1 MPNIRTRFVAEGEKE
16 YRQALKDI
24 NSGLGI
30 LNAESKKLQEQF
42 KGNEDSLEALTATN
56 ENLDQIVL
64 SLSDKLDLQKKRL
77 SELSQAYGESDD
89 RTQRMRKAVVETE
102 TALLKQQHALD
113 ENTKALDDFGEGEDD
128 AADKAQGLGD
138 ALNDIGGKF
147 GVSLPKE
154 MTNTLNGMLNLDAQ
168 TLVLA
173 GSFAAV
179 AAAVVEAEKALI
191 SMTIESAAYA
201 DEILTQSVVTGLST
215 EALQEYQY
223 AAELVDV
230 SLDTLTSS
238 QTKMIKSMDAAR
250 RGSKEQAEAFDKLGI
265 SVQNAD
271 GTLRDAQDVF
281 GDAIDALGAISN
293 ETERDAI
300 AMTIFGRS
308 ARDLNPLIKAGSD
321 GLRELTQEAHD
332 VGYVMGEEA
341 LDALGA
347 VDDQLQRM
355 NRSGEALK
363 NQIAVGMAPA
373 VENLMKKG
381 TDLFVRL
388 QEAAEGSGIL
398 EVFGALLDVV
408 SALEPLFDVLFGTA
422 EDGVPVLQ
430 TLLLT
435 VLVLSIERA
444 FAIMTAKGTGSLTKF
459 VVNVKNALAANDL
472 AKAQELCDKQ
482 KGSVGSVVTS
492 ALKKYAEMENNNEL
506 TKEQKLASI
515 QKEVEEAT
523 ALELP
528 TLEMNLAVIATM
540 TTLGTLIGLLGTV
553 LGMIRSFAALA
564 TATGAPDS
572 VALSTGISEALV
584 NTAFG
589 IATGACAVISYNF
602 FTSKIDKL
610 TYAIDEVGFSIVQS
624 YAANHSK

>member
-16 YRQALKDI
+16 YRQALKEI
-24 NSGLGI
+24 NGGLSV
-30 LNAESKKLQEQF
+30 LSAESKKLQEQY
-42 KGNEDSLEALTATN
+42 KGNEKSLEALTATN
-56 ENLDQIVL
+56 ENLDRVVL

-77 SELSQAYGESDD
+77 AELKQAYGESDD
-89 RTQRMRKAVVETE
+89 RTLRMAKSVTDTE
-102 TALLKQQHALD
+102 TALIRQQRALD
-113 ENTKALDDFGEGEDD
+113 ENTRALENFGKGEGD
-128 AADKAQGLGD
+128 ATRQAEGLGD

-147 GVSLPKE
+147 GISLPKE
-154 MTNTLNGMLNLDAQ
+154 MTNTLNGMLKLDAK
-168 TLVLA
+168 TLALA
-173 GSFAAV
+173 LSFAAV
-179 AAAVVEAEKALI
+179 TAAVVEVEKALI
-191 SMTIESAAYA
+191 SMTKESAAYA
-201 DEILTQSVVTGLST
+201 DEILTQSAVTGLST

-238 QTKMIKSMDAAR
+238 QTKMIRSMDAAR

-321 GLRELTQEAHD
+321 GLRELAQEAHN
-332 VGYVMGEEA
+332 VGYVMSEEA

-347 VDDQLQRM
+347 VDDQVQRM

-381 TDLFVRL
+381 TDFFVRL

-398 EVFGALLDVV
+398 EVFSALLDVV

-422 EDGVPVLQ
+422 EDGVPALQ
-430 TLLLT
+430 ALALALGVVADALTIVANTIAIVIELFKQLINLANGKGFDDSNLTRYGENIAKVFSDEGASARAWNNGFGKNIGRNADGTDYWPGGLTWVGERGPELVSLPQGSRVYSAEDSRSMGSTNNYYLT
-435 VLVLSIERA
+435 VQSRDMETVAAMTATFKRARQAERA
-444 FAIMTAKGTGSLTKF
+444 K
-459 VVNVKNALAANDL
+459 
-472 AKAQELCDKQ
+472 
-482 KGSVGSVVTS
+482 
-492 ALKKYAEMENNNEL
+492 
-506 TKEQKLASI
+506 
-515 QKEVEEAT
+515 
-523 ALELP
+523 
-528 TLEMNLAVIATM
+528 
-540 TTLGTLIGLLGTV
+540 
-553 LGMIRSFAALA
+553 
-564 TATGAPDS
+564 
-572 VALSTGISEALV
+572 
-584 NTAFG
+584 
-589 IATGACAVISYNF
+589 
-602 FTSKIDKL
+602 
-610 TYAIDEVGFSIVQS
+610 
-624 YAANHSK
+624 

>member
-16 YRQALKDI
+16 YRQALGNI
-24 NSGLGI
+24 NGSLNI
-30 LNAESKKLQEQF
+30 LNAESKRLQEQF

-56 ENLDQIVL
+56 KNLNKIVDEL
-64 SLSDKLDLQKKRL
+64 TKKQELQQERLKKLT
-77 SELSQAYGESDD
+77 EAYGENDA
-89 RTQRMRKAVVETE
+89 RTMRMAKAVKDTE
-102 TALLKQQHALD
+102 AALLKQKRALEESKD
-113 ENTKALDDFGEGEDD
+113 AVENFGKEESKAEENTQD
-128 AADKAQGLGD
+128 LGD

-147 GVSLPKE
+147 GISLPKE
-154 MTNTLNGMLNLDAQ
+154 MTNTLNGMLKIDTQ
-168 TLVLA
+168 TLVTI
-173 GSFAAV
+173 GTFAAL

-191 SMTIESAAYA
+191 SLTIESAAYA
-201 DEILTQSVVTGLST
+201 DEILTQSAVTGLST

-238 QTKMIKSMDAAR
+238 QTKMIRSMDAAR
-250 RGSKEQAEAFDKLGI
+250 HGSKEQAEAFDKLGI

-381 TDLFVRL
+381 TDFFVRL

-430 TLLLT
+430 TLALALGVLADALTIVANTIAIVIELFKQLFNLISGKGFDDSNLTRYGDNIAKVFSNEGASARAWNNGFGKNIGRNADGTDYWRGGLTWVGERGPELVSLPQGSRVYSAEDSRGMGGTNNYYLT
-435 VLVLSIERA
+435 VQSRDMETVAAMTATFKRARQAERA
-444 FAIMTAKGTGSLTKF
+444 K
-459 VVNVKNALAANDL
+459 
-472 AKAQELCDKQ
+472 
-482 KGSVGSVVTS
+482 
-492 ALKKYAEMENNNEL
+492 
-506 TKEQKLASI
+506 
-515 QKEVEEAT
+515 
-523 ALELP
+523 
-528 TLEMNLAVIATM
+528 
-540 TTLGTLIGLLGTV
+540 
-553 LGMIRSFAALA
+553 
-564 TATGAPDS
+564 
-572 VALSTGISEALV
+572 
-584 NTAFG
+584 
-589 IATGACAVISYNF
+589 
-602 FTSKIDKL
+602 
-610 TYAIDEVGFSIVQS
+610 
-624 YAANHSK
+624 

>member
-16 YRQALKDI
+16 YRQALGNI
-24 NSGLGI
+24 NGSLNI
-30 LNAESKKLQEQF
+30 LNAESKRLQEQF

-56 ENLDQIVL
+56 KNLNKIVDEL
-64 SLSDKLDLQKKRL
+64 TKKQELQQEQLKKLT
-77 SELSQAYGESDD
+77 EAYGENDA
-89 RTQRMRKAVVETE
+89 RTMRMAKAVKDTE
-102 TALLKQQHALD
+102 AALLKQKRALEESKD
-113 ENTKALDDFGEGEDD
+113 AVENFGQEESEAEENTKD
-128 AADKAQGLGD
+128 LGD

-147 GVSLPKE
+147 GISLPKE
-154 MTNTLNGMLNLDAQ
+154 MTNTLNGMLKIDTQ
-168 TLVLA
+168 TLVTIGTFAALA
-173 GSFAAV
+173 AAV
-179 AAAVVEAEKALI
+179 AEVEKALI
-191 SMTIESAAYA
+191 SLTIESAAYA
-201 DEILTQSVVTGLST
+201 DEILTQSVVTGLSA

-238 QTKMIKSMDAAR
+238 QAKMIRSMDAAR

-321 GLRELTQEAHD
+321 GLRELTQEAHN

-430 TLLLT
+430 TLALALGVLADALTIVANTVAIVIEFFKQLFNLISGKGFDDSNLTRYGENIAKVFSDEGASARAWSGGFGRNIGRNADGTDYWPGGLTWVGERGPELVSLPRGSRVYNAEDSRSMGGTNNYYLT
-435 VLVLSIERA
+435 VQSRDMETVAAMTATFKRARQAERA
-444 FAIMTAKGTGSLTKF
+444 K
-459 VVNVKNALAANDL
+459 
-472 AKAQELCDKQ
+472 
-482 KGSVGSVVTS
+482 
-492 ALKKYAEMENNNEL
+492 
-506 TKEQKLASI
+506 
-515 QKEVEEAT
+515 
-523 ALELP
+523 
-528 TLEMNLAVIATM
+528 
-540 TTLGTLIGLLGTV
+540 
-553 LGMIRSFAALA
+553 
-564 TATGAPDS
+564 
-572 VALSTGISEALV
+572 
-584 NTAFG
+584 
-589 IATGACAVISYNF
+589 
-602 FTSKIDKL
+602 
-610 TYAIDEVGFSIVQS
+610 
-624 YAANHSK
+624 

>member
-16 YRQALKDI
+16 YRQALKEI
-24 NSGLGI
+24 NGGLSV
-30 LNAESKKLQEQF
+30 LSAESKKLQEQY
-42 KGNEDSLEALTATN
+42 KGNEKSLEALTATN
-56 ENLDQIVL
+56 ENLDRVVL

-77 SELSQAYGESDD
+77 AELKQAYGESDD
-89 RTQRMRKAVVETE
+89 RTLRMAKSVTDTE
-102 TALLKQQHALD
+102 TALIRQQRALD
-113 ENTKALDDFGEGEDD
+113 ENTRALENFGKGEGD
-128 AADKAQGLGD
+128 ATRQAEGLGD

-147 GVSLPKE
+147 GISLPKE
-154 MTNTLNGMLNLDAQ
+154 MTNTLNGMLKLDAK
-168 TLVLA
+168 TLALA
-173 GSFAAV
+173 LSFAAV
-179 AAAVVEAEKALI
+179 TAAVVGVEKALI
-191 SMTIESAAYA
+191 SMTKESAAYA

-238 QTKMIKSMDAAR
+238 QTKMIRSMDAAR

-321 GLRELTQEAHD
+321 GLRELAQEAHN
-332 VGYVMGEEA
+332 VGYVMSEEA

-347 VDDQLQRM
+347 VDDQVQRM
-355 NRSGEALK
+355 NRSNEALK

-381 TDLFVRL
+381 TDFFVRL

-408 SALEPLFDVLFGTA
+408 SALEPLFEVLFGTA
-422 EDGVPVLQ
+422 EDGVPALQ
-430 TLLLT
+430 ALALALGVVADALTIVANTIAIVIELFKQLINLAGGKGFDDSNLTRYGENIAKVFSDEGASARAWNNGFGKNIGRNADGTDYWPGGLTWVGERGPELVSLPQGSRVYSAEDSRSMGSTNNYYLT
-435 VLVLSIERA
+435 VQSRDMETVAAMTATFKRARQAERA
-444 FAIMTAKGTGSLTKF
+444 K
-459 VVNVKNALAANDL
+459 
-472 AKAQELCDKQ
+472 
-482 KGSVGSVVTS
+482 
-492 ALKKYAEMENNNEL
+492 
-506 TKEQKLASI
+506 
-515 QKEVEEAT
+515 
-523 ALELP
+523 
-528 TLEMNLAVIATM
+528 
-540 TTLGTLIGLLGTV
+540 
-553 LGMIRSFAALA
+553 
-564 TATGAPDS
+564 
-572 VALSTGISEALV
+572 
-584 NTAFG
+584 
-589 IATGACAVISYNF
+589 
-602 FTSKIDKL
+602 
-610 TYAIDEVGFSIVQS
+610 
-624 YAANHSK
+624 

>member
-16 YRQALKDI
+16 YRQALGNI
-24 NSGLGI
+24 NGSLNI
-30 LNAESKKLQEQF
+30 LNAESKRLQEQF

-56 ENLDQIVL
+56 KNLNIIVDEL
-64 SLSDKLDLQKKRL
+64 TKKQELQQERLKKLT
-77 SELSQAYGESDD
+77 EAYGENDA
-89 RTQRMRKAVVETE
+89 RTMRMAKAVKDTE
-102 TALLKQQHALD
+102 AALLKQKRALEESKD
-113 ENTKALDDFGEGEDD
+113 AVENFGQEEIEAEENTQD
-128 AADKAQGLGD
+128 LGD
-138 ALNDIGGKF
+138 ALNDVGGKF
-147 GVSLPKE
+147 GISLPKE
-154 MTNTLNGMLNLDAQ
+154 MTNTLNGMLKIDTQ
-168 TLVLA
+168 TLVTIGTFAALA
-173 GSFAAV
+173 AAV
-179 AAAVVEAEKALI
+179 AEVEKKLI
-191 SMTIESAAYA
+191 SLTIESAAYA
-201 DEILTQSVVTGLST
+201 DEILTQSAVTGLST

-238 QTKMIKSMDAAR
+238 QSKMIRSMDAAR

-265 SVQNAD
+265 GVQNAD
-271 GTLRDAQDVF
+271 GTLRDAQEVF
-281 GDAIDALGAISN
+281 GDVIDALGAISN

-321 GLRELTQEAHD
+321 GLRELTQEAHN

-430 TLLLT
+430 TLALALGVLADALTIIANTIAIVIELFKQLFNLISGKGFDDSNLTRYGENIAKVFSDEGASARAWSGGFGRNIGRNADGTDYWPGGLTWVGERGPELVSLPQGSRVYSAEDSRSMGGTNNYYLT
-435 VLVLSIERA
+435 VQSRDMETVAAMTATFKRARQAERA
-444 FAIMTAKGTGSLTKF
+444 K
-459 VVNVKNALAANDL
+459 
-472 AKAQELCDKQ
+472 
-482 KGSVGSVVTS
+482 
-492 ALKKYAEMENNNEL
+492 
-506 TKEQKLASI
+506 
-515 QKEVEEAT
+515 
-523 ALELP
+523 
-528 TLEMNLAVIATM
+528 
-540 TTLGTLIGLLGTV
+540 
-553 LGMIRSFAALA
+553 
-564 TATGAPDS
+564 
-572 VALSTGISEALV
+572 
-584 NTAFG
+584 
-589 IATGACAVISYNF
+589 
-602 FTSKIDKL
+602 
-610 TYAIDEVGFSIVQS
+610 
-624 YAANHSK
+624 

>member
-1 MPNIRTRFVAEGEKE
+1 MPNVRTRFIAEGEKE
-16 YRQALKDI
+16 YRQALGNI
-24 NSGLGI
+24 NGSLNI
-30 LNAESKKLQEQF
+30 LNAESKRLQEQF

-56 ENLDQIVL
+56 KNLNKIVGEL
-64 SLSDKLDLQKKRL
+64 TKKQELQQERLKKLT
-77 SELSQAYGESDD
+77 EAYGENDA
-89 RTQRMRKAVVETE
+89 RTMRMAKAVKDTE
-102 TALLKQQHALD
+102 AALLKQKRALEESKD
-113 ENTKALDDFGEGEDD
+113 AVENFGQEESKAKENTQD
-128 AADKAQGLGD
+128 LGD

-147 GVSLPKE
+147 GISLPKE
-154 MTNTLNGMLNLDAQ
+154 MTNTLNGMLKIDTQ
-168 TLVLA
+168 TLVTIGTFAALA
-173 GSFAAV
+173 AAV
-179 AAAVVEAEKALI
+179 AEVEKALI
-191 SMTIESAAYA
+191 SLTIESAAYA

-238 QTKMIKSMDAAR
+238 QSKMIRSMDAAR

-265 SVQNAD
+265 GVQNAD
-271 GTLRDAQDVF
+271 GTLRDAQEVF
-281 GDAIDALGAISN
+281 GDVIDALGAISN

-321 GLRELTQEAHD
+321 GLRELTQEAHN

-381 TDLFVRL
+381 ADLFVRL

-408 SALEPLFDVLFGTA
+408 SALEPLFDVLLGTA

-430 TLLLT
+430 TLALALGVLADALTIVANTIAIVIELFKQLFNLISGKGFDDSNLTRYGENIAKVFSDEGASARAWSGGFGRNIGRNADGTDYWPGGLTWVGERGPELVSLPQGSRVYSAEDSRNMGGTNNYYLT
-435 VLVLSIERA
+435 VQSRDMETVAAMTATFKRARQAERA
-444 FAIMTAKGTGSLTKF
+444 K
-459 VVNVKNALAANDL
+459 
-472 AKAQELCDKQ
+472 
-482 KGSVGSVVTS
+482 
-492 ALKKYAEMENNNEL
+492 
-506 TKEQKLASI
+506 
-515 QKEVEEAT
+515 
-523 ALELP
+523 
-528 TLEMNLAVIATM
+528 
-540 TTLGTLIGLLGTV
+540 
-553 LGMIRSFAALA
+553 
-564 TATGAPDS
+564 
-572 VALSTGISEALV
+572 
-584 NTAFG
+584 
-589 IATGACAVISYNF
+589 
-602 FTSKIDKL
+602 
-610 TYAIDEVGFSIVQS
+610 
-624 YAANHSK
+624 

>member
-16 YRQALKDI
+16 YRQALKEI
-24 NSGLGI
+24 NGGLSV
-30 LNAESKKLQEQF
+30 LSAESKKLQEQY
-42 KGNEDSLEALTATN
+42 KGNEKSLEALTATN
-56 ENLDQIVL
+56 ENLDRVVL

-77 SELSQAYGESDD
+77 AELKQAYGESDD
-89 RTQRMRKAVVETE
+89 RTLRMAKSVTDTE
-102 TALLKQQHALD
+102 TALIRQQRALD
-113 ENTKALDDFGEGEDD
+113 ENTRALENFGKGEGD
-128 AADKAQGLGD
+128 ATRQAEGLGD

-147 GVSLPKE
+147 GISLPKE
-154 MTNTLNGMLNLDAQ
+154 MTSTLNGMLKLDAK
-168 TLVLA
+168 TLALA
-173 GSFAAV
+173 LSFAAV
-179 AAAVVEAEKALI
+179 TAAVVEVEKALI
-191 SMTIESAAYA
+191 SMTKESAAYA
-201 DEILTQSVVTGLST
+201 DEILTQSAVTGLST

-238 QTKMIKSMDAAR
+238 QAKMIKSMDAAR

-281 GDAIDALGAISN
+281 SDAIDALGAISN

-321 GLRELTQEAHD
+321 GLRELTQEAHN
-332 VGYVMGEEA
+332 VGYVMGDEA

-422 EDGVPVLQ
+422 EDGVPALQ
-430 TLLLT
+430 ALALALGVVADALTIVANTIAIVIELFKQLINLANGKGFDDSNLTRYGENIAKVFSDEGASARAWNNGFGKNIGRNADGTDYWPGGLTWVGERGPELVSLPQGSRVYSAEDSRSMGSTNNYYLT
-435 VLVLSIERA
+435 VQSRDMETVAAMTATFKRARQAERA
-444 FAIMTAKGTGSLTKF
+444 K
-459 VVNVKNALAANDL
+459 
-472 AKAQELCDKQ
+472 
-482 KGSVGSVVTS
+482 
-492 ALKKYAEMENNNEL
+492 
-506 TKEQKLASI
+506 
-515 QKEVEEAT
+515 
-523 ALELP
+523 
-528 TLEMNLAVIATM
+528 
-540 TTLGTLIGLLGTV
+540 
-553 LGMIRSFAALA
+553 
-564 TATGAPDS
+564 
-572 VALSTGISEALV
+572 
-584 NTAFG
+584 
-589 IATGACAVISYNF
+589 
-602 FTSKIDKL
+602 
-610 TYAIDEVGFSIVQS
+610 
-624 YAANHSK
+624 

>member
-24 NSGLGI
+24 NSGLGV

-128 AADKAQGLGD
+128 ATDKAQGLGD

-147 GVSLPKE
+147 GISLPKE
-154 MTNTLNGMLNLDAQ
+154 MTNTLNGMLKIDTQ
-168 TLVLA
+168 TLVTIGTFAALA
-173 GSFAAV
+173 AAV
-179 AAAVVEAEKALI
+179 AEAEKALI
-191 SMTIESAAYA
+191 SLTIESAAYA
-201 DEILTQSVVTGLST
+201 DEILTQSAVTGLST

-238 QTKMIKSMDAAR
+238 QSKMIRSMDAAR

-271 GTLRDAQDVF
+271 GTLRNAQDVF

-321 GLRELTQEAHD
+321 GLRELAQEAHD
-332 VGYVMGEEA
+332 VGYVMGDEA

-430 TLLLT
+430 TL
-435 VLVLSIERA
+435 
-444 FAIMTAKGTGSLTKF
+444 
-459 VVNVKNALAANDL
+459 ALALGVLADALTIVANTIAIVIELFKQLFNLISGKGFDDSNL
-472 AKAQELCDKQ
+472 TRYGENIAKVFSNEGASARAWNNGIGKNIGRNADGTDYWPGGLTWVGERGPELVSLPQ
-482 KGSVGSVVTS
+482 GSRVYSAEDSRSMGGDTFNFNINASDISDIQSLIEMAKNYRRSVRMG
-492 ALKKYAEMENNNEL
+492 YM
-506 TKEQKLASI
+506 
-515 QKEVEEAT
+515 
-523 ALELP
+523 
-528 TLEMNLAVIATM
+528 
-540 TTLGTLIGLLGTV
+540 GG
-553 LGMIRSFAALA
+553 
-564 TATGAPDS
+564 
-572 VALSTGISEALV
+572 
-584 NTAFG
+584 
-589 IATGACAVISYNF
+589 
-602 FTSKIDKL
+602 
-610 TYAIDEVGFSIVQS
+610 
-624 YAANHSK
+624 

>member
-1 MPNIRTRFVAEGEKE
+1 MPNVRTRFIAEGEKE
-16 YRQALKDI
+16 YRQALGNI
-24 NSGLGI
+24 NGSLNI
-30 LNAESKKLQEQF
+30 LNAESKRLQEQF

-56 ENLDQIVL
+56 KNLNKIVGEL
-64 SLSDKLDLQKKRL
+64 TKKQELQQERLKKLT
-77 SELSQAYGESDD
+77 EAYGENDA
-89 RTQRMRKAVVETE
+89 RTMRMAKAVKDTE
-102 TALLKQQHALD
+102 AALLKQKRALEESKD
-113 ENTKALDDFGEGEDD
+113 AVENFGQEESKAEENTQD
-128 AADKAQGLGD
+128 LGD

-147 GVSLPKE
+147 GISLPKE
-154 MTNTLNGMLNLDAQ
+154 MTNTLNGMLKIDTQ
-168 TLVLA
+168 TLVTIGTFAALA
-173 GSFAAV
+173 AAV
-179 AAAVVEAEKALI
+179 AEVEKKLI
-191 SMTIESAAYA
+191 SLTIESAAYA

-238 QTKMIKSMDAAR
+238 QSKMIRSMDAAR

-271 GTLRDAQDVF
+271 GTLRDAQEVF
-281 GDAIDALGAISN
+281 GDVIDALGDISN

-321 GLRELTQEAHD
+321 GLREFAQEAHD
-332 VGYVMGEEA
+332 VGYVKGKEA

-363 NQIAVGMAPA
+363 KQIAVGMAPA

-430 TLLLT
+430 TLALALGVLADALTIVANTIAIVIELFKQLFNLISGKGFDDSNLTRYGENIAKVFSDEGASARAWSGGFGRNIGRNADGTDYWPGGLTWVGERGPELVSLPQGSRVYSAEDSRSMGGTNNYYLT
-435 VLVLSIERA
+435 VQSRDMETVAAMTATFKRARQAERA
-444 FAIMTAKGTGSLTKF
+444 K
-459 VVNVKNALAANDL
+459 
-472 AKAQELCDKQ
+472 
-482 KGSVGSVVTS
+482 
-492 ALKKYAEMENNNEL
+492 
-506 TKEQKLASI
+506 
-515 QKEVEEAT
+515 
-523 ALELP
+523 
-528 TLEMNLAVIATM
+528 
-540 TTLGTLIGLLGTV
+540 
-553 LGMIRSFAALA
+553 
-564 TATGAPDS
+564 
-572 VALSTGISEALV
+572 
-584 NTAFG
+584 
-589 IATGACAVISYNF
+589 
-602 FTSKIDKL
+602 
-610 TYAIDEVGFSIVQS
+610 
-624 YAANHSK
+624 

>member
-16 YRQALKDI
+16 YRQALKEI
-24 NSGLGI
+24 NGGLSV
-30 LNAESKKLQEQF
+30 LSAESKKLQEQY
-42 KGNEDSLEALTATN
+42 KGNEKSLEALTATN
-56 ENLDQIVL
+56 ENLDQVVL

-128 AADKAQGLGD
+128 AADKAKGLGD

-147 GVSLPKE
+147 GISLPKE
-154 MTNTLNGMLNLDAQ
+154 MTSTLNGMLKIDTQ
-168 TLVLA
+168 TLVTIGTFAALA
-173 GSFAAV
+173 AAV
-179 AAAVVEAEKALI
+179 AEVEKALI
-191 SMTIESAAYA
+191 SLTIESAAYA

-238 QTKMIKSMDAAR
+238 QAKMIRSMDAAR

-430 TLLLT
+430 TLALALGVLADALTIVANTIAIVIELFKQLFNLISGKGFDDSNLTRYGENIAKVFSDEGASARAWNNGFGRNIGRNADGTDYWPGGLTWVGERGPELVSLPQGSRVYSAEDSRNMGGTNNYYLT
-435 VLVLSIERA
+435 VQSRDMETVAAMTATFKRARQAERA
-444 FAIMTAKGTGSLTKF
+444 K
-459 VVNVKNALAANDL
+459 
-472 AKAQELCDKQ
+472 
-482 KGSVGSVVTS
+482 
-492 ALKKYAEMENNNEL
+492 
-506 TKEQKLASI
+506 
-515 QKEVEEAT
+515 
-523 ALELP
+523 
-528 TLEMNLAVIATM
+528 
-540 TTLGTLIGLLGTV
+540 
-553 LGMIRSFAALA
+553 
-564 TATGAPDS
+564 
-572 VALSTGISEALV
+572 
-584 NTAFG
+584 
-589 IATGACAVISYNF
+589 
-602 FTSKIDKL
+602 
-610 TYAIDEVGFSIVQS
+610 
-624 YAANHSK
+624 

>member
-1 MPNIRTRFVAEGEKE
+1 MPDVRTRFVAEGEKE
-16 YRQALKDI
+16 YRQALGNI
-24 NSGLGI
+24 NGSLNI
-30 LNAESKKLQEQF
+30 LNAESKRLQEQY

-56 ENLDQIVL
+56 KNLNKVVDELTKKQ
-64 SLSDKLDLQKKRL
+64 KLQQERL
-77 SELSQAYGESDD
+77 EKLTEVYGENDD
-89 RTQRMRKAVVETE
+89 RTMRMAKAVKETE
-102 TALLKQQHALD
+102 TALLKQKRALEESKD
-113 ENTKALDDFGEGEDD
+113 AVENFGREENKTEENTQD
-128 AADKAQGLGD
+128 LGD

-147 GVSLPKE
+147 GISLPKE
-154 MTNTLNGMLNLDAQ
+154 MTNTLNGMLKIDTQ
-168 TLVLA
+168 TLVTIGTFAALA
-173 GSFAAV
+173 AAV
-179 AAAVVEAEKALI
+179 AEVEKALI
-191 SMTIESAAYA
+191 SLTIESAAYA
-201 DEILTQSVVTGLST
+201 DEILTQSVVTGLSA

-238 QTKMIKSMDAAR
+238 QSKMIRSMDAAR
-250 RGSKEQAEAFDKLGI
+250 RGSKEQAEAFDKLRIG
-265 SVQNAD
+265 VQNAD

-281 GDAIDALGAISN
+281 GDVIDALGAISN

-430 TLLLT
+430 TLALALGVLADTLTIVANTIAIVIELFKQLFNLISGKGFDDSNLTRYGENIAKVFSSDGASARAWNNGFGRNIGRNADGTDYWPGGLTWVGERGPEIVELPRGSKVHNAEDSRNMGNTNNYYLT
-435 VLVLSIERA
+435 VQSRDMETVAAMTATFKRARQAERA
-444 FAIMTAKGTGSLTKF
+444 K
-459 VVNVKNALAANDL
+459 
-472 AKAQELCDKQ
+472 
-482 KGSVGSVVTS
+482 
-492 ALKKYAEMENNNEL
+492 
-506 TKEQKLASI
+506 
-515 QKEVEEAT
+515 
-523 ALELP
+523 
-528 TLEMNLAVIATM
+528 
-540 TTLGTLIGLLGTV
+540 
-553 LGMIRSFAALA
+553 
-564 TATGAPDS
+564 
-572 VALSTGISEALV
+572 
-584 NTAFG
+584 
-589 IATGACAVISYNF
+589 
-602 FTSKIDKL
+602 
-610 TYAIDEVGFSIVQS
+610 
-624 YAANHSK
+624 

>member
-77 SELSQAYGESDD
+77 AELSQAYGESDD

-138 ALNDIGGKF
+138 ALNDIGSKF
-147 GVSLPKE
+147 GISLPKE

-173 GSFAAV
+173 GGFAAV

-191 SMTIESAAYA
+191 SLTIESAAYA
-201 DEILTQSVVTGLST
+201 DEILTQSVVTGLSA

-238 QTKMIKSMDAAR
+238 QAKMIRSMDAAR

-321 GLRELTQEAHD
+321 GLRELTQEAHN

-430 TLLLT
+430 TLALALGVLADALTIVANTIAIVIELFKQLFNLISGKGFDDSNLTRYGENIAKVFSNEGASARAWSVGFGKNIGRNADGTDYWPGGLTWVGERGPELVSLPQGSRVYSAEDSRNMGGTNNYYLT
-435 VLVLSIERA
+435 VQSRDMETVAAMTATFKRARQAERA
-444 FAIMTAKGTGSLTKF
+444 K
-459 VVNVKNALAANDL
+459 
-472 AKAQELCDKQ
+472 
-482 KGSVGSVVTS
+482 
-492 ALKKYAEMENNNEL
+492 
-506 TKEQKLASI
+506 
-515 QKEVEEAT
+515 
-523 ALELP
+523 
-528 TLEMNLAVIATM
+528 
-540 TTLGTLIGLLGTV
+540 
-553 LGMIRSFAALA
+553 
-564 TATGAPDS
+564 
-572 VALSTGISEALV
+572 
-584 NTAFG
+584 
-589 IATGACAVISYNF
+589 
-602 FTSKIDKL
+602 
-610 TYAIDEVGFSIVQS
+610 
-624 YAANHSK
+624 

>member
-1 MPNIRTRFVAEGEKE
+1 MPNVRTRFIAEGEKE
-16 YRQALKDI
+16 YRQALGNI
-24 NSGLGI
+24 NGSLNI
-30 LNAESKKLQEQF
+30 LNAESKRLQEQF

-56 ENLDQIVL
+56 KNLNKIVDEL
-64 SLSDKLDLQKKRL
+64 TKKQELQQERLKKLT
-77 SELSQAYGESDD
+77 EAYGENDA
-89 RTQRMRKAVVETE
+89 RTMRMAKAVKDTE
-102 TALLKQQHALD
+102 AALLKQKRALEESKD
-113 ENTKALDDFGEGEDD
+113 AVENFGQEESKAEENTQD
-128 AADKAQGLGD
+128 LGD

-147 GVSLPKE
+147 GISLPKE
-154 MTNTLNGMLNLDAQ
+154 MTNTLNGMLKIDTQ
-168 TLVLA
+168 TLVTIGTFAALA
-173 GSFAAV
+173 AAV
-179 AAAVVEAEKALI
+179 AEAEKALI
-191 SMTIESAAYA
+191 SLTIESAAYA
-201 DEILTQSVVTGLST
+201 DEILTQSTVTGLST

-238 QTKMIKSMDAAR
+238 QTKMIRSMDAAR
-250 RGSKEQAEAFDKLGI
+250 RGSKEQAEAFDKLRIG
-265 SVQNAD
+265 VQNAD
-271 GTLRDAQDVF
+271 GTLRDLQEVF
-281 GDAIDALGAISN
+281 GEAIDALGAISN

-321 GLRELTQEAHD
+321 GLRELTQEAHN

-430 TLLLT
+430 TLALALGVLADALTIVANTIAIVIELFKQLFNLISGKGFDDSNLTRYGENIAKVFSDEGASARAWSGGFGRNIGRNADGTDYWPGGLTWVGERGPELVSLPQGSRVYSAEDSRSMGGTNNYYLT
-435 VLVLSIERA
+435 VQSRDMETVAAMTATFKRARQAERA
-444 FAIMTAKGTGSLTKF
+444 K
-459 VVNVKNALAANDL
+459 
-472 AKAQELCDKQ
+472 
-482 KGSVGSVVTS
+482 
-492 ALKKYAEMENNNEL
+492 
-506 TKEQKLASI
+506 
-515 QKEVEEAT
+515 
-523 ALELP
+523 
-528 TLEMNLAVIATM
+528 
-540 TTLGTLIGLLGTV
+540 
-553 LGMIRSFAALA
+553 
-564 TATGAPDS
+564 
-572 VALSTGISEALV
+572 
-584 NTAFG
+584 
-589 IATGACAVISYNF
+589 
-602 FTSKIDKL
+602 
-610 TYAIDEVGFSIVQS
+610 
-624 YAANHSK
+624 

>member
-16 YRQALKDI
+16 YRQALKEI
-24 NSGLGI
+24 NGGLSV
-30 LNAESKKLQEQF
+30 LSAESKKLQEQY
-42 KGNEDSLEALTATN
+42 KGNEKSLEALTATN
-56 ENLDQIVL
+56 ENLDRVVL

-77 SELSQAYGESDD
+77 AELKQAYGESDD
-89 RTQRMRKAVVETE
+89 RTLRMAKSVTDTE
-102 TALLKQQHALD
+102 TALIRQQRALD
-113 ENTKALDDFGEGEDD
+113 ENTRALENFGKGEGD
-128 AADKAQGLGD
+128 ATRQAEGLGD

-147 GVSLPKE
+147 GISLPKE
-154 MTNTLNGMLNLDAQ
+154 MTNTLNGMLKLDAK
-168 TLVLA
+168 TLAL
-173 GSFAAV
+173 AAV
-179 AAAVVEAEKALI
+179 TAAVVEVEKALI
-191 SMTIESAAYA
+191 SMTKESAAYA
-201 DEILTQSVVTGLST
+201 DEILTQSAVTGLST

-238 QTKMIKSMDAAR
+238 QAKMIKSMDAAR

-321 GLRELTQEAHD
+321 GLRELAQEAHN
-332 VGYVMGEEA
+332 VGYVMSEEA

-347 VDDQLQRM
+347 VDDQVQRM
-355 NRSGEALK
+355 NRSNEALK

-381 TDLFVRL
+381 TDFFVRL

-422 EDGVPVLQ
+422 EDGVPALQ
-430 TLLLT
+430 ALALALGVVADALTIVANTIAIVIELFKQLINLANGKGFDDSNLTRYGENIAKVFSDEGAWNNGFGKNIGRNADGTDYWRGGLTWVGERGPELVSLPQGSRVYSAEDSRSMGSTNNYYLT
-435 VLVLSIERA
+435 VQSRDMETVAAMTATFKRARQAERA
-444 FAIMTAKGTGSLTKF
+444 K
-459 VVNVKNALAANDL
+459 
-472 AKAQELCDKQ
+472 
-482 KGSVGSVVTS
+482 
-492 ALKKYAEMENNNEL
+492 
-506 TKEQKLASI
+506 
-515 QKEVEEAT
+515 
-523 ALELP
+523 
-528 TLEMNLAVIATM
+528 
-540 TTLGTLIGLLGTV
+540 
-553 LGMIRSFAALA
+553 
-564 TATGAPDS
+564 
-572 VALSTGISEALV
+572 
-584 NTAFG
+584 
-589 IATGACAVISYNF
+589 
-602 FTSKIDKL
+602 
-610 TYAIDEVGFSIVQS
+610 
-624 YAANHSK
+624 

>member
-24 NSGLGI
+24 NSGLGV

-42 KGNEDSLEALTATN
+42 KGNENSLEALTATN

-77 SELSQAYGESDD
+77 SELAQAYGESDD

-113 ENTKALDDFGEGEDD
+113 ENTKALDDFGEAEED
-128 AADKAQGLGD
+128 ATGQAKGLGD

-147 GVSLPKE
+147 GISLPKE
-154 MTNTLNGMLNLDAQ
+154 MTSTLNGMLKLDAK
-168 TLVLA
+168 TLALA
-173 GSFAAV
+173 LSFAAV
-179 AAAVVEAEKALI
+179 AAAVVEVEKALI
-191 SMTIESAAYA
+191 SLTIESAAYA

-238 QTKMIKSMDAAR
+238 QSKMIRSMDAAR

-321 GLRELTQEAHD
+321 GLRELTQEAHN

-422 EDGVPVLQ
+422 EDGVPALQ
-430 TLLLT
+430 ALALALGVVADALTIVVNTIAIVIELFKQLFNLISGKGFDDSNLVRYGENVAQVFSDKGATARAWNSIFGANSIGKNADGTDYWPGGLTWVGERGPELVSLPQGSRVYSAEDSRSMGGTNNYYLT
-435 VLVLSIERA
+435 VQSRDMETVAAMTATFKRARQAERA
-444 FAIMTAKGTGSLTKF
+444 K
-459 VVNVKNALAANDL
+459 
-472 AKAQELCDKQ
+472 
-482 KGSVGSVVTS
+482 
-492 ALKKYAEMENNNEL
+492 
-506 TKEQKLASI
+506 
-515 QKEVEEAT
+515 
-523 ALELP
+523 
-528 TLEMNLAVIATM
+528 
-540 TTLGTLIGLLGTV
+540 
-553 LGMIRSFAALA
+553 
-564 TATGAPDS
+564 
-572 VALSTGISEALV
+572 
-584 NTAFG
+584 
-589 IATGACAVISYNF
+589 
-602 FTSKIDKL
+602 
-610 TYAIDEVGFSIVQS
+610 
-624 YAANHSK
+624 

>member
-16 YRQALKDI
+16 YRQALGNI
-24 NSGLGI
+24 NGSLNI
-30 LNAESKKLQEQF
+30 LNAESKRLQEQF

-56 ENLDQIVL
+56 KNLNKIVGEL
-64 SLSDKLDLQKKRL
+64 TKKQELQQERLKKLT
-77 SELSQAYGESDD
+77 EAYGENDA
-89 RTQRMRKAVVETE
+89 RTMRMAKAVKDTE
-102 TALLKQQHALD
+102 AALLKQKRALEESKD
-113 ENTKALDDFGEGEDD
+113 AVENFGQEESEAEKNTQD
-128 AADKAQGLGD
+128 LGD
-138 ALNDIGGKF
+138 ALNDVGGKF
-147 GVSLPKE
+147 GISLPKE
-154 MTNTLNGMLNLDAQ
+154 MTNTLNGMLKIDTQ
-168 TLVLA
+168 TLVTIGTFAALA
-173 GSFAAV
+173 AAV
-179 AAAVVEAEKALI
+179 AEVEKALI
-191 SMTIESAAYA
+191 SLTIESAAYA
-201 DEILTQSVVTGLST
+201 DEILTQSVVTGLSA

-238 QTKMIKSMDAAR
+238 QSKMIRSMDAAR
-250 RGSKEQAEAFDKLGI
+250 RGSKEQAEAFDKLRIG
-265 SVQNAD
+265 VQNAD

-281 GDAIDALGAISN
+281 GDVIDALGAISN

-321 GLRELTQEAHD
+321 GLRELTQEAHN

-430 TLLLT
+430 TLALALGVLADALTIVANTIAIVIELFKQLFNLISGKGFDDSNLTRYGENIAKVFSDEGASARAWSGGFGKNIGRNADGTDYWRGGLTWVGERGPELVSLPQGSRVYSAEDSRSMGSTNNYYLT
-435 VLVLSIERA
+435 VQSRDMETVAAMTATFKRARQAERA
-444 FAIMTAKGTGSLTKF
+444 K
-459 VVNVKNALAANDL
+459 
-472 AKAQELCDKQ
+472 
-482 KGSVGSVVTS
+482 
-492 ALKKYAEMENNNEL
+492 
-506 TKEQKLASI
+506 
-515 QKEVEEAT
+515 
-523 ALELP
+523 
-528 TLEMNLAVIATM
+528 
-540 TTLGTLIGLLGTV
+540 
-553 LGMIRSFAALA
+553 
-564 TATGAPDS
+564 
-572 VALSTGISEALV
+572 
-584 NTAFG
+584 
-589 IATGACAVISYNF
+589 
-602 FTSKIDKL
+602 
-610 TYAIDEVGFSIVQS
+610 
-624 YAANHSK
+624 

>member
-1 MPNIRTRFVAEGEKE
+1 MPNVRTRFIAEGEKE
-16 YRQALKDI
+16 YRQALGNI
-24 NSGLGI
+24 NGSLNI
-30 LNAESKKLQEQF
+30 LNAESKRLQEQF

-56 ENLDQIVL
+56 KNLNKFVGELTKKQEL
-64 SLSDKLDLQKKRL
+64 QQERLKKLT
-77 SELSQAYGESDD
+77 EAYGENDA
-89 RTQRMRKAVVETE
+89 RTMRMAKAVKDTE
-102 TALLKQQHALD
+102 AALLKQKRALEESKD
-113 ENTKALDDFGEGEDD
+113 AVENFGQEESKAEENTQD
-128 AADKAQGLGD
+128 LGD

-147 GVSLPKE
+147 GISLPKE

-191 SMTIESAAYA
+191 SLTIESAAYA
-201 DEILTQSVVTGLST
+201 DEILTQSVVTGLSA

-238 QTKMIKSMDAAR
+238 QAKMIRSMDAAR

-281 GDAIDALGAISN
+281 GDAIDALGDISN

-355 NRSGEALK
+355 NRSSEALK

-408 SALEPLFDVLFGTA
+408 SALEPLFDVLLGTA

-430 TLLLT
+430 TLALALGVLADALTIVANTIAIVIELFKQLFNLISGKGFDDSNLTRYGENIAKVFSDEGASARAWKNGFGRNIGHNADGTDYWPGGLTWVGERGPELVSLPQGSRVYSAEDSRNMGNTNNYYLT
-435 VLVLSIERA
+435 VQSRDMETVAAMTATFKRARQAERA
-444 FAIMTAKGTGSLTKF
+444 K
-459 VVNVKNALAANDL
+459 
-472 AKAQELCDKQ
+472 
-482 KGSVGSVVTS
+482 
-492 ALKKYAEMENNNEL
+492 
-506 TKEQKLASI
+506 
-515 QKEVEEAT
+515 
-523 ALELP
+523 
-528 TLEMNLAVIATM
+528 
-540 TTLGTLIGLLGTV
+540 
-553 LGMIRSFAALA
+553 
-564 TATGAPDS
+564 
-572 VALSTGISEALV
+572 
-584 NTAFG
+584 
-589 IATGACAVISYNF
+589 
-602 FTSKIDKL
+602 
-610 TYAIDEVGFSIVQS
+610 
-624 YAANHSK
+624 

>member
-16 YRQALKDI
+16 YRQALKEI
-24 NSGLGI
+24 NGGLSV
-30 LNAESKKLQEQF
+30 LSAESKKLQEQY
-42 KGNEDSLEALTATN
+42 KGNEKSLEALTATN
-56 ENLDQIVL
+56 ENLDRVVL

-77 SELSQAYGESDD
+77 AELKQAYGESDD
-89 RTQRMRKAVVETE
+89 RTLRMAKSVTDTE
-102 TALLKQQHALD
+102 TALIRQQRALD
-113 ENTKALDDFGEGEDD
+113 ENTRALENFGKGEGD
-128 AADKAQGLGD
+128 ATRQAEGLGD

-147 GVSLPKE
+147 GISLPKE
-154 MTNTLNGMLNLDAQ
+154 MTSTLNGMLKLDAK
-168 TLVLA
+168 TLALA
-173 GSFAAV
+173 LSFAAV
-179 AAAVVEAEKALI
+179 TAAVVEVEKALI
-191 SMTIESAAYA
+191 SMTKESAAYA
-201 DEILTQSVVTGLST
+201 DEILTQSAVTGLST

-238 QTKMIKSMDAAR
+238 QTKMIRSMDAAR

-321 GLRELTQEAHD
+321 GLRELAQEAHN
-332 VGYVMGEEA
+332 VGYVMSEEA

-347 VDDQLQRM
+347 VDDQVQRM
-355 NRSGEALK
+355 NRSNEALK

-381 TDLFVRL
+381 TDFFVRL

-422 EDGVPVLQ
+422 EDGVPALQ
-430 TLLLT
+430 ALALALGVVADALTIVANTIAIVIELFKQLILLANGKGFDDSNLTRYGENIAKVFSDEGASARAWNNGFGKNVGRNADGTDYWPGGLTWVGERGPELVSLPQGSRVYSAEDSRSMGSTNNYYLT
-435 VLVLSIERA
+435 VQSRDMETVAAMTATFKRARQAERA
-444 FAIMTAKGTGSLTKF
+444 K
-459 VVNVKNALAANDL
+459 
-472 AKAQELCDKQ
+472 
-482 KGSVGSVVTS
+482 
-492 ALKKYAEMENNNEL
+492 
-506 TKEQKLASI
+506 
-515 QKEVEEAT
+515 
-523 ALELP
+523 
-528 TLEMNLAVIATM
+528 
-540 TTLGTLIGLLGTV
+540 
-553 LGMIRSFAALA
+553 
-564 TATGAPDS
+564 
-572 VALSTGISEALV
+572 
-584 NTAFG
+584 
-589 IATGACAVISYNF
+589 
-602 FTSKIDKL
+602 
-610 TYAIDEVGFSIVQS
+610 
-624 YAANHSK
+624 

>member
-16 YRQALKDI
+16 YRQALGNI
-24 NSGLGI
+24 NGSLNI
-30 LNAESKKLQEQF
+30 LNAESKRLQEQF
-42 KGNEDSLEALTATN
+42 KGNEDSIEALTATN
-56 ENLDQIVL
+56 KNLNKIVDEL
-64 SLSDKLDLQKKRL
+64 TKKQELQQERLKKLT
-77 SELSQAYGESDD
+77 EAYGENDA
-89 RTQRMRKAVVETE
+89 RTMRMAKAVKDTE
-102 TALLKQQHALD
+102 AALLKQKRALEESKD
-113 ENTKALDDFGEGEDD
+113 AVENFGQEEIEAEENTQD
-128 AADKAQGLGD
+128 LGD
-138 ALNDIGGKF
+138 ALNDVGGKF
-147 GVSLPKE
+147 GISLPKE
-154 MTNTLNGMLNLDAQ
+154 MTNTLNGMLKIDTQ
-168 TLVLA
+168 TLVTIGTFAALA
-173 GSFAAV
+173 AAV
-179 AAAVVEAEKALI
+179 AEVEKKLI
-191 SMTIESAAYA
+191 SLTIESAAYA
-201 DEILTQSVVTGLST
+201 DEILTQSAVTGLST

-238 QTKMIKSMDAAR
+238 QSKMIRSMDAAR
-250 RGSKEQAEAFDKLGI
+250 RGSKEPAEAFDKLGI
-265 SVQNAD
+265 SVQNTD

-281 GDAIDALGAISN
+281 SDAIDALGAISN

-321 GLRELTQEAHD
+321 GLRELTQEAHN

-430 TLLLT
+430 TLALALGVLADVLTIVANTIAIVIELFKQLFNLISGKGFDDSNLTRYGENIAKVFSNEGASARAWNNGFGRNIGRNADGTDYWPGGLTWVGERGPELVSLPQGSRVYSAEDSRSMGGTNNYYLT
-435 VLVLSIERA
+435 VQSRDMETVAAMTATFKRARQAERA
-444 FAIMTAKGTGSLTKF
+444 K
-459 VVNVKNALAANDL
+459 
-472 AKAQELCDKQ
+472 
-482 KGSVGSVVTS
+482 
-492 ALKKYAEMENNNEL
+492 
-506 TKEQKLASI
+506 
-515 QKEVEEAT
+515 
-523 ALELP
+523 
-528 TLEMNLAVIATM
+528 
-540 TTLGTLIGLLGTV
+540 
-553 LGMIRSFAALA
+553 
-564 TATGAPDS
+564 
-572 VALSTGISEALV
+572 
-584 NTAFG
+584 
-589 IATGACAVISYNF
+589 
-602 FTSKIDKL
+602 
-610 TYAIDEVGFSIVQS
+610 
-624 YAANHSK
+624 

>member
-16 YRQALKDI
+16 YRQALGNI
-24 NSGLGI
+24 NGSLNI
-30 LNAESKKLQEQF
+30 LNAESKRLQEQF

-56 ENLDQIVL
+56 KNLNKIVDEL
-64 SLSDKLDLQKKRL
+64 TKKQELQQERLKKLT
-77 SELSQAYGESDD
+77 EAYGENDA
-89 RTQRMRKAVVETE
+89 RTMRMAKAVKDTE
-102 TALLKQQHALD
+102 AALLKQKRALEESKD
-113 ENTKALDDFGEGEDD
+113 AVENFGQEESKAEENTQD
-128 AADKAQGLGD
+128 LGD

-147 GVSLPKE
+147 GISLPKE
-154 MTNTLNGMLNLDAQ
+154 MTNTLNGMLNLDTQ

-179 AAAVVEAEKALI
+179 AAAVAEAEKALI
-191 SMTIESAAYA
+191 SLTIESAAYA
-201 DEILTQSVVTGLST
+201 DEILTQSAVTGLST

-238 QTKMIKSMDAAR
+238 QSKMIRSMDAAR

-265 SVQNAD
+265 GVQNAD
-271 GTLRDAQDVF
+271 GTLRDAQEVF
-281 GDAIDALGAISN
+281 GDVIDALGAISN

-308 ARDLNPLIKAGSD
+308 ARDLNPLIKVGSD

-355 NRSGEALK
+355 NRSSEALK

-408 SALEPLFDVLFGTA
+408 SALEPLFDVLLGTA

-430 TLLLT
+430 TLALALGVLADALTIVANTIAIVIELFKQLFNLISGKGFDDSNLTRYGENIAKVFSDEGASARAWSGGFGKNIGRNADGTDYWPGGLTWVGERGPELVSLPQGSRVYSAEDSRSMGGTNNYYLT
-435 VLVLSIERA
+435 VQSRDMETVAAMTATFKRARQAERA
-444 FAIMTAKGTGSLTKF
+444 K
-459 VVNVKNALAANDL
+459 
-472 AKAQELCDKQ
+472 
-482 KGSVGSVVTS
+482 
-492 ALKKYAEMENNNEL
+492 
-506 TKEQKLASI
+506 
-515 QKEVEEAT
+515 
-523 ALELP
+523 
-528 TLEMNLAVIATM
+528 
-540 TTLGTLIGLLGTV
+540 
-553 LGMIRSFAALA
+553 
-564 TATGAPDS
+564 
-572 VALSTGISEALV
+572 
-584 NTAFG
+584 
-589 IATGACAVISYNF
+589 
-602 FTSKIDKL
+602 
-610 TYAIDEVGFSIVQS
+610 
-624 YAANHSK
+624 

>member
-1 MPNIRTRFVAEGEKE
+1 MPNVRTRFIAEGEKE
-16 YRQALKDI
+16 YRQALGNI
-24 NSGLGI
+24 NGSLNI
-30 LNAESKKLQEQF
+30 LNAESKRLQEQF

-56 ENLDQIVL
+56 KNLNKIVDEL
-64 SLSDKLDLQKKRL
+64 TKKQELQQERLKKLT
-77 SELSQAYGESDD
+77 EAYGENDA
-89 RTQRMRKAVVETE
+89 RTMRMAKAVKDTE
-102 TALLKQQHALD
+102 AALLKQKRALEESKD
-113 ENTKALDDFGEGEDD
+113 AVENFGQEESEAEENTQD
-128 AADKAQGLGD
+128 LGD

-147 GVSLPKE
+147 GISLPKE
-154 MTNTLNGMLNLDAQ
+154 MTNALNGMLNLDAQ

-191 SMTIESAAYA
+191 SLTIESAAYA

-238 QTKMIKSMDAAR
+238 QSKMIRSMDAAR
-250 RGSKEQAEAFDKLGI
+250 RGSKEQAKAFDKLGI
-265 SVQNAD
+265 GVQNAD
-271 GTLRDAQDVF
+271 GTLRDAQEVF
-281 GDAIDALGAISN
+281 GDVIDALGAISN

-355 NRSGEALK
+355 NRSSEALK

-422 EDGVPVLQ
+422 EGGVPVLQ
-430 TLLLT
+430 TLALALGVLADALTIVANTVAIVIELFKQLFNLISGKGFDDSNLTRYGENIAKVFSDEGASARAWNNGFGKNIGRNADGTDYWPGGLTWVGERGPELVSLPQGSRVYSAEDSRSMGGTNNYYLT
-435 VLVLSIERA
+435 VQSRDMETVAAMTATFKRARQAERA
-444 FAIMTAKGTGSLTKF
+444 K
-459 VVNVKNALAANDL
+459 
-472 AKAQELCDKQ
+472 
-482 KGSVGSVVTS
+482 
-492 ALKKYAEMENNNEL
+492 
-506 TKEQKLASI
+506 
-515 QKEVEEAT
+515 
-523 ALELP
+523 
-528 TLEMNLAVIATM
+528 
-540 TTLGTLIGLLGTV
+540 
-553 LGMIRSFAALA
+553 
-564 TATGAPDS
+564 
-572 VALSTGISEALV
+572 
-584 NTAFG
+584 
-589 IATGACAVISYNF
+589 
-602 FTSKIDKL
+602 
-610 TYAIDEVGFSIVQS
+610 
-624 YAANHSK
+624 

>member
-16 YRQALKDI
+16 YRQALGNI
-24 NSGLGI
+24 NGSLNI
-30 LNAESKKLQEQF
+30 LNAESKRLQEQF

-56 ENLDQIVL
+56 KNLNKIVDEL
-64 SLSDKLDLQKKRL
+64 TKKQELQQERLKKLT
-77 SELSQAYGESDD
+77 EAYGENDA
-89 RTQRMRKAVVETE
+89 RTMRMAKAVKDTE
-102 TALLKQQHALD
+102 AALLKQKRALEESKD
-113 ENTKALDDFGEGEDD
+113 AVENFGQEEIEAEENTQD
-128 AADKAQGLGD
+128 LGD
-138 ALNDIGGKF
+138 ALNDVGGKF
-147 GVSLPKE
+147 GISLPKE
-154 MTNTLNGMLNLDAQ
+154 MTNTLNGMLKIDTQ
-168 TLVLA
+168 TLVTIGTFAALA
-173 GSFAAV
+173 AAV
-179 AAAVVEAEKALI
+179 AEVEKKLI
-191 SMTIESAAYA
+191 SLTIESAAYA
-201 DEILTQSVVTGLST
+201 DEILTQSAVTGLST

-238 QTKMIKSMDAAR
+238 QSKMIRSMDAAR

-265 SVQNAD
+265 GVQNAD
-271 GTLRDAQDVF
+271 GTLRDAQEVF
-281 GDAIDALGAISN
+281 GDVIDVLGAISN

-321 GLRELTQEAHD
+321 GLRELTQEAHN

-430 TLLLT
+430 TLALALGVLADALTIVANTIAIVIELFKQLFNLISGKGFDDSNLTRYGENIAKVFSDEGASARAWSGGFGRNIGRNADGTDYWPGGLTWVGERGPELVSLPQGSRVYSAEDSRSMGGTNNYYLT
-435 VLVLSIERA
+435 VQSRDMETVAAMTATFKRARQAERA
-444 FAIMTAKGTGSLTKF
+444 K
-459 VVNVKNALAANDL
+459 
-472 AKAQELCDKQ
+472 
-482 KGSVGSVVTS
+482 
-492 ALKKYAEMENNNEL
+492 
-506 TKEQKLASI
+506 
-515 QKEVEEAT
+515 
-523 ALELP
+523 
-528 TLEMNLAVIATM
+528 
-540 TTLGTLIGLLGTV
+540 
-553 LGMIRSFAALA
+553 
-564 TATGAPDS
+564 
-572 VALSTGISEALV
+572 
-584 NTAFG
+584 
-589 IATGACAVISYNF
+589 
-602 FTSKIDKL
+602 
-610 TYAIDEVGFSIVQS
+610 
-624 YAANHSK
+624 